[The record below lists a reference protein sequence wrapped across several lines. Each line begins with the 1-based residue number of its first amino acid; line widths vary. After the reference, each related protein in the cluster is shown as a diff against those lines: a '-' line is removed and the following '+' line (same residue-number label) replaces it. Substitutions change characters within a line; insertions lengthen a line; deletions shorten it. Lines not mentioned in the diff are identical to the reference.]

1 MRSLTQKTS
10 PAFLFL
16 LLAVITFLLY
26 IPALYSGFVN
36 WDDPAYVLNNP
47 NIRSLGLDFFR
58 WAFTAPA
65 VANWHPLTMLS
76 HAIDYRLWGLNP
88 AGHHLTS
95 VILHSANA
103 FLVALVVFSLFGL
116 KEAQG
121 RGIALGASFLAGL
134 FFAVHPLRVES
145 VAWVSERKDVL
156 CAFFFLLSVYFY
168 IRYLKG
174 FRGAHYIASL
184 ALFALA
190 LMSKPMAIT
199 LPLVLL
205 IIDYYPA
212 KRLQNKAAVVIEKI
226 PFFILSG
233 ASALAT
239 IWAQKAGGA
248 IIPLERYPLYIRV
261 FSALRA
267 YIFYLYKTILPV
279 GLAPYYPRAVNID
292 PLSLGYLLPVA
303 VFAAITVFVI
313 IFKRRKIFLSAW
325 LYYLVTLLPVI
336 GIVQA
341 GGQAAADRYTYLPGL
356 SVALLAGAGGASL
369 YQRAK
374 SLRPAV
380 ILLFLSA
387 FVLLALSTFRQTRIW
402 KDEISFWSHEI
413 RLFPATVPIAY
424 INRGMAYEDR
434 GLFDKAIEDYT
445 AGIALNT
452 GFADSYV
459 NRGSAYNGLGE
470 YRKAIEDFNRAL
482 ELKPGFME
490 AYYNRGLAEL
500 KTGDFKN
507 AVEDLNEAIRINP
520 GIPSAYDLLSEAYAG
535 LGDDERALEAK
546 KKGAMLLR
554 AQ

>member
-1 MRSLTQKTS
+1 M
-10 PAFLFL
+10 
-16 LLAVITFLLY
+16 
-26 IPALYSGFVN
+26 PALHNGFVN

-47 NIRSLGLDFFR
+47 KIRSFGLEFFR
-58 WAFTAPA
+58 WAFTTPA
-65 VANWHPLTMLS
+65 IANWHPLTFVS

-95 VILHSANA
+95 VALHSANA
-103 FLVALVVFSLFGL
+103 FLVALVVFSLFGF
-116 KEAQG
+116 KEG
-121 RGIALGASFLAGL
+121 RDRGVALGASFLAGL

-156 CAFFFLLSVYFY
+156 CAFFFLLSAYFY

-174 FRGAHYIASL
+174 FKWAHYLASL

-212 KRLQNKAAVVIEKI
+212 KRFQNKAAVMVEKI
-226 PFFILSG
+226 PFFFLSG
-233 ASALAT
+233 ASAIAT

-248 IIPLERYPLYIRV
+248 IIPLERYPLYIRA
-261 FSALRA
+261 FSAVRA
-267 YIFYLYKTILPV
+267 YIFYLYKSILPV

-303 VFAAITVFVI
+303 VFAAITVLVI

-325 LYYLVTLLPVI
+325 LYYLITLLPVI

-356 SVALLAGAGGASL
+356 SIALLAGAGGARL

-380 ILLFLSA
+380 IALFLSA
-387 FVLLALSTFRQTRIW
+387 AVFLSISTFNQIHVW

-413 RLFPATVPIAY
+413 KLFPATVPIAY

-445 AGIALNT
+445 AGITLNT

-470 YRKAIEDFNRAL
+470 YQKAIEDFNRAL
-482 ELKPGFME
+482 ELKPDFME

-500 KTGDFKN
+500 KTGDFKK
-507 AVEDLNEAIRINP
+507 AAEDLKEAIRINP
-520 GIPSAYDLLSEAYAG
+520 GIPAAYDLLSMAYSG
-535 LGDDERALEAK
+535 LGEEEKALEAK
-546 KKGAMLLR
+546 KKGAMVWER
-554 AQ
+554 N

>member
-1 MRSLTQKTS
+1 MTQKTA
-10 PAFLFL
+10 PAPVFL

-26 IPALYSGFVN
+26 IPALHNGFVN

-47 NIRSLGLDFFR
+47 NIRSFGIEFLR
-58 WAFTAPA
+58 WAFTTPA
-65 VANWHPLTMLS
+65 VANWHPLTMVS
-76 HAIDYRLWGLNP
+76 HAMDYRLWGLNP

-95 VILHSANA
+95 VALHSANA
-103 FLVALVVFSLFGL
+103 FLVALVVFSLFGF
-116 KEAQG
+116 KEARD
-121 RGIALGASFLAGL
+121 RGVALGASFLAGL

-168 IRYLKG
+168 VRYLRG
-174 FRGAHYIASL
+174 FKWAHYIASL

-190 LMSKPMAIT
+190 LISKPMAIT

-212 KRLQNKAAVVIEKI
+212 ERFKNGAAIIVEKI
-226 PFFILSG
+226 PFFFLSG

-239 IWAQKAGGA
+239 VWAQKAGGA

-292 PLSLGYLLPVA
+292 PLSLEYLLPVA
-303 VFAAITVFVI
+303 VFAAITVFCVLTW
-313 IFKRRKIFLSAW
+313 KRRKLFLSAW
-325 LYYLVTLLPVI
+325 LYYLITLLPVI

-356 SVALLAGAGGASL
+356 SIALLAGAGGARL
-369 YQRAK
+369 YRKAK
-374 SLRPAV
+374 SFRPVV
-380 ILLFLSA
+380 IALFLSA
-387 FVLLALSTFRQTRIW
+387 AVFLSLSTFKQIQVW

-413 RLFPATVPIAY
+413 RLFPTTVPIAY

-470 YRKAIEDFNRAL
+470 YQKAIEDFNRAL
-482 ELKPGFME
+482 ELKPDFME

-500 KTGDFKN
+500 KTGDFKDAIN
-507 AVEDLNEAIRINP
+507 DLNEAIRINP
-520 GIPSAYDLLSEAYAG
+520 EMPSAYDLLSEAYSG
-535 LGDDERALEAK
+535 LGEDERALEAK
-546 KKGAMLLR
+546 KKGAMLR
-554 AQ
+554 TQ